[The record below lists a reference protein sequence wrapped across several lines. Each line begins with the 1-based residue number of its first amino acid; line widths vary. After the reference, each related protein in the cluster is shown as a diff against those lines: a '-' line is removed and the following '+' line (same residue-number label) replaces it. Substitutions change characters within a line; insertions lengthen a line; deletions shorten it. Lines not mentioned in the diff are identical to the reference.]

1 MALFVAGCQTSPDE
15 VPVLRTDQD
24 YADTMDEVQ
33 KLTIGPFQKNDSA
46 SITPK
51 EQTDLRKAAVKIQ
64 ALIGFKP
71 DIYGN
76 YFIAGKI
83 AYLLEDYPT
92 AINDF
97 NECVIRPWP
106 IHSDKDYYI
115 QTLSE
120 ARYLASR
127 SLFNVGR
134 FQDAADQ
141 AAIAVRFEPKSV
153 EYRLAEARAEIQ
165 LHHDHTAIG
174 ILNDVLKMDPGNEE
188 ARKLLAFV
196 KRNPSKG

>member
-1 MALFVAGCQTSPDE
+1 MGDVQT
-15 VPVLRTDQD
+15 
-24 YADTMDEVQ
+24 
-33 KLTIGPFQKNDSA
+33 LTLGPFQKNDS
-46 SITPK
+46 SSLNLK
-51 EQTDLRKAAVKIQ
+51 EQSDLRKAGVKVQ

-71 DIYGN
+71 EIYGN

-92 AINDF
+92 AVNDF
-97 NECVIRPWP
+97 NECVLHPWP
-106 IHSDKDYYI
+106 VHTDKDFYI

-127 SLFNVGR
+127 SLFNEGR

-165 LHHDHTAIG
+165 LHHDRTAIG
-174 ILNDVLKMDPGNEE
+174 ILMDVLKMDPRNAE
-188 ARKLLAFV
+188 AKKMLAFI